1 MKFLKRFLLA
11 PCLALA
17 AVIAIAQPVA
27 DTHRVVGFRSA
38 HFGMDAAQVRSA
50 IARDFKPL
58 PDSISMLKN
67 PAENTQLLLL
77 RLAELEPG
85 PGPASISYIFG
96 AKSNRLMHINVV
108 WKTDGKPLDE
118 ARNKIAAAGMQLTNY
133 FQSLS
138 WKPGASAL
146 GLPDGANGVV
156 LFVGSDPNNAGV
168 EVRVSGVATYA
179 AGSVATKPEG
189 AAQLVLSY
197 VADIKNP
204 DIAAIKPNAF

>member
-1 MKFLKRFLLA
+1 M
-11 PCLALA
+11 
-17 AVIAIAQPVA
+17 AQPVA
-27 DTHRVVGFRSA
+27 DAHRVVGFRSA

-50 IARDFKPL
+50 IAKDFKPV
-58 PDSISMLKN
+58 PDSMSMLKN
-67 PAENTQLLLL
+67 PAENTQVLVL
-77 RLAELEPG
+77 RVAELEPG

-96 AKSNRLMHINVV
+96 AKSNRLMHVNVV
-108 WKTDGKPLDE
+108 WKTGETPSNE

-146 GLPDGANGVV
+146 GLPNGANGVV

-168 EVRVSGVATYA
+168 EVRVSGVATYG

-189 AAQLVLSY
+189 AAQLILSY

-204 DIAAIKPNAF
+204 DIATIKPGAF

>member
-1 MKFLKRFLLA
+1 MKFLNRFLFA

-17 AVIAIAQPVA
+17 AVVAIAQPVA

-50 IARDFKPL
+50 IAQDFKPAS
-58 PDSISMLKN
+58 DSMSMLKN
-67 PAENTQLLLL
+67 PAENTEVLLL
-77 RLAELEPG
+77 RVAELEPG

-96 AKSNRLMHINVV
+96 AKSRRLMHVNVV
-108 WKTDGKPLDE
+108 WKTGETPSDE

-133 FQSLS
+133 FQDLS
-138 WKPGASAL
+138 WKPGASAS
-146 GLPDGANGVV
+146 GLPNGGNGLV
-156 LFVGSDPNNAGV
+156 LFVGLDPNNAGV
-168 EVRVSGVATYA
+168 EVRVSGVATSGA
-179 AGSVATKPEG
+179 ESVASKPEG

-204 DIAAIKPNAF
+204 DIATIKPGAF

>member
-1 MKFLKRFLLA
+1 MKFLNRFFLA

-17 AVIAIAQPVA
+17 AVTAVAQPVA

-108 WKTDGKPLDE
+108 WKTDGTPSDE

-146 GLPDGANGVV
+146 GLPNGANGVV

-168 EVRVSGVATYA
+168 EVRVSGVATYG

-204 DIAAIKPNAF
+204 DIAAIKPGAF